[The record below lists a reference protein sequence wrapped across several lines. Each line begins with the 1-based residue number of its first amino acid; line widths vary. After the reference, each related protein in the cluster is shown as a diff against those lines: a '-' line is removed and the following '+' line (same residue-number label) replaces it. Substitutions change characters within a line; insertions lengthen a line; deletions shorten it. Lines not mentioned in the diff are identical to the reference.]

1 MQLYVVLALIFAI
14 LITLFAIFNAT
25 AIPVNFLVA
34 DVEMPLALVIIGSA
48 LIGALAML
56 IFDAF
61 RRLKSVKSTKE
72 LKKKID
78 ELNKMIASKDETILK
93 LESSVK
99 QCESTVSNQQDLIN
113 AMKNSDSIQSKS
125 ENPINET
132 VSE

>member
-1 MQLYVVLALIFAI
+1 M
-14 LITLFAIFNAT
+14 
-25 AIPVNFLVA
+25 
-34 DVEMPLALVIIGSA
+34 M
-48 LIGALAML
+48 
-56 IFDAF
+56 
-61 RRLKSVKSTKE
+61 
-72 LKKKID
+72 
-78 ELNKMIASKDETILK
+78 ASKDETILK